1 MQQGYGIH
9 LPKLTPLNKILI
21 IITASSFF
29 LQSILAKTG
38 AAFVLNY
45 VPLVPA
51 QFFSGHIY
59 ELITYP
65 FLAQGVF
72 EVLFECLL
80 FWFVGSELESIWG
93 KKLYAKFLIVVV
105 IR

>member
-45 VPLVPA
+45 VPNMFP
-51 QFFSGHIY
+51 QI
-59 ELITYP
+59 E
-65 FLAQGVF
+65 F
-72 EVLFECLL
+72 E
-80 FWFVGSELESIWG
+80 SMNRIW
-93 KKLYAKFLIVVV
+93 L
-105 IR
+105 